1 MHATCLVDGLAV
13 LLTARTS
20 DRNLIDLLNL
30 AVLRLGSI
38 DRAAFG
44 FSSDPNAPSS
54 PPECVEARPIGEY
67 APIHCEDTEA

>member
-1 MHATCLVDGLAV
+1 MHATCLVDGVAV

-30 AVLRLGSI
+30 AVSRLGSV
-38 DRAAFG
+38 DRVAFG
-44 FSSDPNAPSS
+44 FSSDPEAPTA
-54 PPECVEARPIGEY
+54 PPECVEARRIGEY